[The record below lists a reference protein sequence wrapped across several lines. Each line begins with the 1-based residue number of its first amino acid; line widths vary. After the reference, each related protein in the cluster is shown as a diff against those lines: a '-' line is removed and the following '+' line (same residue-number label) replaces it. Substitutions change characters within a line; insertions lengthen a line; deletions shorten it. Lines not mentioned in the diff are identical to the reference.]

1 MQVTSPEAAP
11 DAAPA
16 PAPAPAEAGTSE
28 VREEAGAGAEA
39 AHCATPLLD
48 TEVSILSRAID
59 VSRHFHNV

>member
-16 PAPAPAEAGTSE
+16 PAEAGTSE
-28 VREEAGAGAEA
+28 VREEEVAGAEA